1 MGEQPERSRVWE
13 TPSIVA
19 FTVVS
24 QGVWEVLLT
33 VLQPGLINGGPAGLI
48 GNFVFTSVA
57 MHLLILSL
65 AEMTSMA
72 PHAGCQFHWI
82 NVFAPRSIRTPLSFL
97 VCLITAL
104 CQIAATASGPSL
116 VGTLVQASIM
126 KIWPQYIPSSGET
139 TFIIIGV
146 TGAIWA
152 ISVKGARLLPS
163 LQLYMFA
170 LHFFGGLLFLLI
182 FWKHSPKATIW
193 LTLTSFTNGAG
204 WSNDILAWMVGQTSA
219 VYAYSSFDAP
229 MHIVDVTKNPA
240 GTIPK
245 AMLVGH
251 WVNGVFGGVFIVS
264 FMLVMTDEKAALQDL
279 TGFPHMWVLSQTLS
293 PTWVAIVN
301 LVPTILILVGT
312 LDSNISTSLQI
323 RAFASS
329 GGLPYSRW
337 IAEKERQ
344 NGVAV
349 HAATVTCV
357 ATVALSLLRLISVDA
372 FDA

>member
-1 MGEQPERSRVWE
+1 
-13 TPSIVA
+13 
-19 FTVVS
+19 
-24 QGVWEVLLT
+24 
-33 VLQPGLINGGPAGLI
+33 
-48 GNFVFTSVA
+48 
-57 MHLLILSL
+57 
-65 AEMTSMA
+65 MA

-97 VCLITAL
+97 VGLITAI

-126 KIWPQYIPSSGET
+126 KLWPQYTPSSRET
-139 TFIIIGV
+139 LLIIIGV
-146 TGAIWA
+146 TGVIWA
-152 ISVKGARLLPS
+152 VSVKGARFLPN

-170 LHFFGGLLFLLI
+170 LHFFGGALFLVI
-182 FWKHSPKATIW
+182 FWKRSPKATVW
-193 LTLTSFTNGAG
+193 HTLTSFTNGGG
-204 WSNDILAWMVGQTSA
+204 WSNDIIAWMVGQTSA
-219 VYAYSSFDAP
+219 VYAYSSTYSATTTAKLLRNADDVGFDAP

-240 GTIPK
+240 RTIPK
-245 AMLVGH
+245 AMLIGH
-251 WVNGVFGGVFIVS
+251 WVNGVFGGLFIVS

-301 LVPTILILVGT
+301 LIPTILILAGT

-337 IAEKERQ
+337 IAEKDRQ

-372 FDA
+372 FDASELYCAFSRDSLD